1 MKKKTETVQK
11 VEVKAF
17 INWSLAGK
25 NGQTLRSAKGLP
37 LFDNP
42 EYPNPEEAVLI
53 RLAEESGGTF
63 EAVLK
68 VRIVLADKSK
78 RKPKSF
84 NLEDFMDYGPSTGD
98 EVLPF

>member
-1 MKKKTETVQK
+1 MKKKAETQKIAVQ
-11 VEVKAF
+11 AF
-17 INWSLAGK
+17 INWSLIGK
-25 NGQTLRSAKGLP
+25 NGQVLRSAKGLP

-53 RLAEESGGTF
+53 RLAEESGGTY
-63 EAVLK
+63 EGVLK

-84 NLEDFMDYGPSTGD
+84 NLEDFMNYGPKMED
-98 EVLPF
+98 ENLPF